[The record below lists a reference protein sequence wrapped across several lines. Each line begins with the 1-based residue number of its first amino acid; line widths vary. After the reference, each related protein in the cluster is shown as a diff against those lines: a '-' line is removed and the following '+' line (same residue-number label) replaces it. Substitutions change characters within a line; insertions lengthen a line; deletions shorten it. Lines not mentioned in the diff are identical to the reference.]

1 MIGNTEPGSAVLG
14 LRGAGKSVFQ
24 RALKEI
30 PMRKLIAILFF
41 AAPLVAACN
50 TVEGFGQDLERAG
63 NHVERRAEEAK

>member
-1 MIGNTEPGSAVLG
+1 
-14 LRGAGKSVFQ
+14 
-24 RALKEI
+24 
-30 PMRKLIAILFF
+30 MRKLIAILFF